1 MQPPPPRLPLDTHT
15 LSSSP
20 PLSPSLSSLLLF
32 MLFLF
37 PSQEFHH
44 FSSLRKVVDI
54 FSITFSS
61 GFFSRHPQLTAPSLI
76 ITITTQ
82 TFLPEQSVYPCSPY
96 NKVHACICF
105 FPILSSVRLLSAPL
119 VLFSPPCTNFCISLP
134 LSISLTAHFLIV
146 FCFHILDIRLYL
158 LLTLYFG

>member
-15 LSSSP
+15 QLQP
-20 PLSPSLSSLLLF
+20 PLSLSLLLLF

-105 FPILSSVRLLSAPL
+105 FPILSSVRLLSAPHLILSL
-119 VLFSPPCTNFCISLP
+119 VHELLHFSSSLHLTDSSLP
-134 LSISLTAHFLIV
+134 HRV
-146 FCFHILDIRLYL
+146 L
-158 LLTLYFG
+158 LPYS